1 MLFETSILSQYLA
14 QPRVGHLQQTLNIF
28 YYLKYPDRSWT
39 VLDPTSLEV
48 EWQPRYQGEIHPQ
61 EKAIAMKGLYPDAV
75 EQLPQNMPKARGISV
90 DINVFVDAIHASNK
104 ITRYLHTGIIIM
116 INVAPVMWYSKRQN
130 TVETSTFGSEFV
142 AL

>member
-1 MLFETSILSQYLA
+1 
-14 QPRVGHLQQTLNIF
+14 
-28 YYLKYPDRSWT
+28 
-39 VLDPTSLEV
+39 
-48 EWQPRYQGEIHPQ
+48 
-61 EKAIAMKGLYPDAV
+61 MKGLYPDAV